1 MLPQLNR
8 LPSSDVPLVMRRGK
22 RTTGDTLTV
31 TALKRE
37 AHVSTFVPQSGTPP
51 AESRFAFIVSTKIDK
66 RATRRNRIRRTLRE
80 SVHHL
85 LDRITPGF
93 DCILTSRRDVSEM
106 KQPDI
111 EKIVVPLLVKAGIL
125 NTEYG
130 IMNTEK

>member
-8 LPSSDVPLVMRRGK
+8 LPSSDIPLVMRRGK
-22 RTTGDTLTV
+22 RTMGDTLSI
-31 TALKRE
+31 TAFKRE
-37 AHVSTFVPQSGTPP
+37 ADV
-51 AESRFAFIVSTKIDK
+51 SRFSFIVPMKIDK
-66 RATRRNRIRRTLRE
+66 RATRRNRIRRMLRE

-111 EKIVVPLLVKAGIL
+111 EKIVVPLLGKAGIL